1 MILKENGGDNEI
13 KMKYYNCA
21 ATNLTL
27 IAPYIGQ
34 ATLPTNLSQKKT
46 TLPTIN
52 QQYLMSRDVIDYQ
65 HLRCFHHEI
74 LLQGYT

>member
-34 ATLPTNLSQKKT
+34 ATLPTNLSQKKNNSPYNQ
-46 TLPTIN
+46 PTI
-52 QQYLMSRDVIDYQ
+52 S
-65 HLRCFHHEI
+65 HKSGCH
-74 LLQGYT
+74 